1 MLSLFN
7 RNKIK
12 KSKEDQIMIF
22 LFSSIILIFTL
33 ASIFPFILVLTSSFT
48 DERSLALE
56 GYKLIPSKW
65 SVSAYQ
71 LLFQTKSV
79 LNAYKV
85 TIFITVVG
93 TFLSMLF
100 TSSMAYAMSVK
111 NFRIRNSLAFF
122 VYFTMLFSGGL
133 VASYILIS
141 KYLNMKDTIW
151 VLIIPALM
159 QPYNLLLLRNFFSG
173 IPESLAES
181 AKIDGANDIRI
192 LFSIILPVSLPGIAT
207 IGLFYALGY
216 WNEWYKVLLYINNEK
231 LYTLQYLIMKILRQI
246 NYAISQAAQ
255 SDLTTQFQ
263 TVPTYSYRMAT
274 IIVTIGP
281 IILLYPS
288 LQKYFVKG
296 LTVGSV
302 KG

>member
-1 MLSLFN
+1 MSNLIKK
-7 RNKIK
+7 NKINT
-12 KSKEDQIMIF
+12 SLEDKIMII
-22 LFSSIILIFTL
+22 LFTSFILIFTVVC
-33 ASIFPFILVLTSSFT
+33 IFPFLLVLSSSFA
-48 DERSLALE
+48 DEKALAME
-56 GYKLIPSKW
+56 GYKLIPSKF

-100 TSSMAYAMSVK
+100 TSCMAYAMSVK
-111 NFRIRNSLAFF
+111 NFRIRNGLAFF

-151 VLIIPALM
+151 VLIIPSLM
-159 QPYNLLLLRNFFSG
+159 HPYNLLLMRNFFSG
-173 IPESLAES
+173 IPDSLAES
-181 AKIDGANDIRI
+181 AKIDGANDITI
-192 LFSIILPVSLPGIAT
+192 LFRIILPVSLPGIAT

-216 WNEWYKVLLYINNEK
+216 WNEWYKVLLYINNEN

-263 TVPTYSYRMAT
+263 IVPTYSYRMAT